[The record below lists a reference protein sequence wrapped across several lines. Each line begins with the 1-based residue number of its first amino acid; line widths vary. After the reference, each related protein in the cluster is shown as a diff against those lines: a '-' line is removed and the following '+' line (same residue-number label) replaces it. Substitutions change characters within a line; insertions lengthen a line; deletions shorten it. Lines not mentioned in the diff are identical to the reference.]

1 MDEREELEL
10 KWREEFD
17 KLGEEGV
24 RHEFFKG
31 SIQTDRRKEGFA
43 YRWLGEK
50 RQEQEKKKTDRKHR
64 IMWAILVVIGILILA
79 AAAFQYF
86 GKR

>member
-31 SIQTDRRKEGFA
+31 SIQTDRHKEGFA

-50 RQEQEKKKTDRKHR
+50 RQEREKKKTDRQHL
-64 IMWAILVVIGILILA
+64 IMWVILALIGILILA
-79 AAAFQYF
+79 AATFQYF
-86 GKR
+86 GKE

>member
-17 KLGEEGV
+17 ELGEEGV

-43 YRWLGEK
+43 YRWLREK
-50 RQEQEKKKTDRKHR
+50 RQEREKKKTDRQHR
-64 IMWAILVVIGILILA
+64 IMWIILALIGILILA
-79 AAAFQYF
+79 VVTFLYF
-86 GKR
+86 GKG